1 MIGSHAC
8 RCRARALAD
17 DDRGIAAA
25 ELAVGLI
32 IALFAFATLLNGA
45 FVVYGKGVVRGA
57 LHEGVRAGST
67 APAGAAECRERIGA
81 ALDGMLGQH
90 YRSGVRFSCAATDTR
105 VVATANARLR
115 AFVPGVPDVSLQLS
129 ASALKEQDPAQG
141 QDPSQQQEDP

>member
-1 MIGSHAC
+1 VIGSHAC

-90 YRSGVRFSCAATDTR
+90 YRSGVQFSCA
-105 VVATANARLR
+105 ANARLR

-129 ASALKEQDPAQG
+129 ASALKEQDPS
-141 QDPSQQQEDP
+141 DQQEEEDP

>member
-1 MIGSHAC
+1 MTGPSPW
-8 RCRARALAD
+8 RSRVRALAY

-67 APAGAAECRERIGA
+67 APAGSEECRERIGA
-81 ALDGMLGQH
+81 ALDGMLGPH
-90 YRSGVRFSCAATDTR
+90 YRSGVQFTCTATDTR
-105 VVATANARLR
+105 VVATADARLR
-115 AFVPGVPDVSLQLS
+115 AFVPGVPDVNLRLS
-129 ASALKEQDPAQG
+129 ASALKEQDPSTAAQEL
-141 QDPSQQQEDP
+141 QP